1 MIKEFVEASAAL
13 NESYL
18 PIYNTPEG
26 LKVYNDTLEVVTKSF
41 PQYIR
46 ELQGTAD
53 GAQVE
58 FHKVSWWNK
67 KTKANSGQ
75 NFLLAISFPSRRN
88 NAERRD
94 AKKLR
99 RGTDW
104 LLNCLR

>member
-1 MIKEFVEASAAL
+1 MIREFVEASAAL

-53 GAQVE
+53 GAKVE

-67 KTKANSGQ
+67 KSK
-75 NFLLAISFPSRRN
+75 N
-88 NAERRD
+88 NIQV
-94 AKKLR
+94 K
-99 RGTDW
+99 TFF
-104 LLNCLR
+104 

>member
-1 MIKEFVEASAAL
+1 MIREFVETSAAL

-26 LKVYNDTLEVVTKSF
+26 LKVYNDTLEVVIKSF

-58 FHKVSWWNK
+58 FYKVSSWNK
-67 KTKANSGQ
+67 KTKSKIQ
-75 NFLLAISFPSRRN
+75 VKTFF
-88 NAERRD
+88 
-94 AKKLR
+94 
-99 RGTDW
+99 
-104 LLNCLR
+104 